1 MPKIPNNLQWGT
13 VDGLKINRRQP
24 VLRMKADGNFT
35 KEAIKEYV
43 ERVNKRLKT
52 GGRTGQIAVA
62 IQYANKYWRGGY
74 LTPIGEPVRYYEE
87 YEEESHN
94 FVTSN
99 ITGFHL
105 YLIKN

>member
-1 MPKIPNNLQWGT
+1 MSKIPNNLQWQT
-13 VDGLKINRRQP
+13 VNGLKINRGQP
-24 VLRMKADGNFT
+24 VLRMKATGNFT
-35 KEAIKEYV
+35 KDAIKAYI
-43 ERVNKRLKT
+43 ERINKKLKV

-74 LTPIGEPVRYYEE
+74 LTPIGEPVKYYEE
-87 YEEESHN
+87 YDEESHN
-94 FVTSN
+94 FMISN